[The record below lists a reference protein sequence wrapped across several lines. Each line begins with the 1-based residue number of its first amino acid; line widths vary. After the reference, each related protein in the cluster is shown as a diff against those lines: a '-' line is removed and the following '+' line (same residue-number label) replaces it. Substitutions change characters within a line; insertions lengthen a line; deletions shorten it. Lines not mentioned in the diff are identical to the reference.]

1 MPGQPGF
8 LRQAEGR
15 VRGGVSKAKSPGVKR
30 YQPGRWIES
39 GTPSGHFAL
48 GLPKDEAQAL
58 GNFVVAFAHLEQAMA
73 DFFACLINDPAG
85 EIAGP
90 VWASQN
96 SNRARHRL
104 MKTVLEEHRLA
115 KDIDS
120 EADHLLSQ
128 FSRLIDRRNE
138 YIHGLWQTEIDKD
151 QIYLTPRIRANGDHW
166 DFQPVREVAHA
177 EIAKAV
183 GEIDTLHFSARR
195 WRNRWLSD
203 KSVEIADLD

>member
-1 MPGQPGF
+1 M
-8 LRQAEGR
+8 
-15 VRGGVSKAKSPGVKR
+15 
-30 YQPGRWIES
+30 
-39 GTPSGHFAL
+39 
-48 GLPKDEAQAL
+48 PKDEAQAL